1 MKKLILMLLSL
12 AVLTV
17 PFTVFAEEGKQ
28 IATFDVTNGFEK
40 EVQFDS
46 LTTLEWTFMKG
57 DASHLFTM
65 DLPGKQLP
73 ATKWKAFYKELGW
86 DTARIN
92 EMEVTFS
99 DDTTAILYA
108 KVIGNSGKV
117 RFWMEP
123 QEETMVT
130 EENKKTEKKIE
141 SPKESNNQMNKKID
155 GSFKLLIPQK
165 DGRTISN
172 TVELTFEWIN
182 NVSVTNY
189 TWYIWINNSQE
200 PIKTENMSYTL
211 TELSPGT
218 HLVKVELRNEQ
229 GEIIDETQETF
240 IVPTEDGGVLPNT
253 ATPWPN
259 LMFAGV
265 ILSMIGAALRVKM
278 KSIQGL

>member
-12 AVLTV
+12 AILTV

-46 LTTLEWTFMKG
+46 LTTIEWTFMKG
-57 DASHLFTM
+57 DATHLFTM

-73 ATKWKAFYKELGW
+73 ATQWKAFYKELGW
-86 DTARIN
+86 DTARTN

-123 QEETMVT
+123 QEETTVT
-130 EENKKTEKKIE
+130 QE
-141 SPKESNNQMNKKID
+141 NKKID
-155 GSFKLLIPQK
+155 GNSFKLFIPQK

-172 TVELTFEWIN
+172 TVELTFQWIN

-189 TWYIWINNSQE
+189 TWYIWINNSQD
-200 PIKTENMSYTL
+200 PTMTENMSYTL

-218 HLVKVELRNEQ
+218 HLVKVELRNEK
-229 GEIIDETQETF
+229 GEIIDEIQETF
-240 IVPTEDGGVLPNT
+240 IVPTEDGGILPKT

-259 LMFAGV
+259 LMFAGA
-265 ILSMIGAALRVKM
+265 ILSMIGAALRFKM
-278 KSIQGL
+278 KSVQEL